1 MNKKPFKVLSSIAL
15 TAVLGLSFGAGGQS
29 AYAETPVN
37 KTATSPVDDHLIP
50 EERLAD
56 ALKKRGVID
65 SKASETETK
74 KAVEKYVE
82 NKKGENP
89 GKEVSNGD
97 PLTKEASDFLKKVKD
112 AKADTKEKL
121 DKPATGTPTA
131 TGPVKGGLNGKVPT
145 SPAKQKAYN
154 GDVRKDK
161 VLVLLVE
168 YADFKHN
175 NIDKE
180 PGYMYSNDFN
190 KEHYEKMLFGDEPF
204 TLDDGSKIETF
215 KQYYEEQSGG
225 SYTVDGTV
233 TKWLTVPGKAADY
246 GADAASGG
254 HDNKGPKG
262 PRDLVKDALKAAV
275 DSGIDLSEF
284 DQFDQYDVNGD
295 GNQNQ
300 PDGLIDHLMI
310 IHAGVGQEA
319 GGGKL
324 GDDAIWSHRWT
335 VGPKPFP
342 IEGTQAKVPYWGGK
356 MAAFDYTIEPED
368 GAVGVFAHEYGHD
381 LGLPDEYDTQYSGQ
395 GEPIEAW
402 SIMSGGSWAGKIAGT
417 TPTSFSPQNKEFF
430 QKTIGGN
437 WANIVEVD
445 YEKLNKGI
453 GLATYLDQSVTKSD
467 RPGMIRVNLPDKDVK
482 TIEPAFGKKYYYST
496 KGDDLHTKMETPL
509 FDLTNATTA
518 KFDFKSLYEI
528 EAEYDFLEVHAV
540 TEDGKQTLIERLGE
554 KTNSGNADSTNGK
567 WIDKSYDLS
576 QFKGKK
582 VKLTFDYITDG
593 GLALNGF
600 ALDNASL
607 TVDGKVVFSDDA
619 EGTPQL
625 KLDGFVVSNGTEK
638 KKHNYYVEWRNY
650 AGADNALK
658 FARGPV
664 FNTGMVVWYADSAY
678 TDNWVGV
685 HPGHGFLGVVDS
697 HPEAI
702 VGTLNGKP
710 TVKSSTRFQIA
721 DAAFSFDKTPAWKVV
736 SPTRGTFTY
745 DGLAGVPK
753 FDDSKTYINQQIPDA
768 GRILPNLG
776 LKFEVVGQADD
787 NSAGAVRLYR

>member
-15 TAVLGLSFGAGGQS
+15 TAVLGLSFGAGTQS

-89 GKEVSNGD
+89 GKEAANGD
-97 PLTKEASDFLKKVKD
+97 QLTKDASDFLKKVKD

-121 DKPATGTPTA
+121 NEPATGTPA
-131 TGPVKGGLNGKVPT
+131 ASGPVKGGLNGKVPT
-145 SPAKQKAYN
+145 SPAKQKDYN
-154 GDVRKDK
+154 GEVRKDK

-190 KEHYEKMLFGDEPF
+190 KEHYEKMLFGNEPF
-204 TLDDGSKIETF
+204 ALEDGSKIETF

-246 GADAASGG
+246 GADGATG

-295 GNQNQ
+295 GNKNQ

-482 TIEPAFGKKYYYST
+482 TIEPAFGKQYYYST

-509 FDLTNATTA
+509 FDLTNATNA

-528 EAEYDFLEVHAV
+528 EAGYDFLEVHAV

-554 KTNSGNADSTNGK
+554 KATSGNADSTNGK

-745 DGLAGVPK
+745 DGLAGVAK

-768 GRILPNLG
+768 GRILPKLG